1 MGNERQSSKRKPKLR
16 NHPYSVAK
24 AGHAATLVLALL
36 SILVPAV
43 LAERTQL
50 KPGWNIFSAQ
60 QDVEIGREVSK
71 DAERQLPILND
82 RRVDSYLNKLG
93 QRLAAKAPGERYPYQ
108 FKAVNDSSINA
119 FALPGGFLYVNR
131 GVIEAADN
139 EAQLAGVMGHEIGH
153 VALRHGTNQAS

>member
-1 MGNERQSSKRKPKLR
+1 MTNNRPRENSKLR
-16 NHPYSVAK
+16 NHPYRVAK
-24 AGHAATLVLALL
+24 AGHTATLVLALL

-71 DAERQLPILND
+71 DAERQLPMLND